1 MNLKKLMERAESEAH
16 KEAIAKGLKYKGF
29 GYWADA
35 SGNIV
40 ARSSGDEL
48 VPVPVRVVRKKR
60 RHLRNNRVVPS
71 TR

>member
-16 KEAIAKGLKYKGF
+16 KEALAKGLTYKGF
-29 GYWADA
+29 GYWADS

-48 VPVPVRVVRKKR
+48 VPVQGKGGEEEK
-60 RHLRNNRVVPS
+60 HLRDNRVVPS